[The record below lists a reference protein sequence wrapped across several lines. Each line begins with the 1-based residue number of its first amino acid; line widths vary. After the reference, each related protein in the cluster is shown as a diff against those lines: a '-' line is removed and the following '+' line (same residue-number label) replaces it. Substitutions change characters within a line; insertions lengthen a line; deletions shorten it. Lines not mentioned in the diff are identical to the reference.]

1 MTDYIKNSRRVI
13 VILSS
18 EGLQTDYCDL
28 SVNVAIANNVPLI
41 FIKPP
46 HAQLAEE
53 SQAVDEILAENLDCS
68 AAVAVSVHDMYSIF
82 SNFNFLNIAFTV
94 FIQIKCRKL

>member
-1 MTDYIKNSRRVI
+1 
-13 VILSS
+13 
-18 EGLQTDYCDL
+18 L

-53 SQAVDEILAENLDCS
+53 SQAMDEILAENLDCS
-68 AAVAVSVHDMYSIF
+68 AAVAVSVYSSIF
-82 SNFNFLNIAFTV
+82 SNFYILNIAFTV